1 VDEPRWEV
9 CPPAGPEALARL
21 GVGSPLLAQLLWNR
35 GIRDAAAA
43 ERFLHPERAALHD
56 PWQMA
61 GVAEAVRCIRAA
73 VAAGAPIAIH
83 GDYDADG
90 VTATAV
96 LVEALRQLGARP
108 LFHIPHR
115 AREGYG
121 LSAATVRRLAAQG
134 VRLLLTVDCGITANA
149 EVALAAELG
158 MEVVVT
164 DHHHVPVDLP
174 AARAVLNP
182 RQPGC
187 RYPFR
192 ELAGVGVAYVLARAL
207 LESALPAVAA
217 ERAMEALLDLVALGT
232 IADMVPLVGENRVL
246 VARGLR
252 VLREARRPGLQ
263 ALMAVAGVA
272 AGDLTAPRVAYSLVP
287 RLNAAGRMADA
298 VEACR
303 LLLAADRARA
313 EPLAERLE
321 ALNRVRQQAVAEA
334 VAQARALADP
344 RAPAAVVVGDFP
356 VGIVGLVAGRL
367 AQETGRPWVVLARG
381 AEYCRGSAR
390 GPEGF
395 HLAAALERCAD
406 VLVQHG
412 GHAQAAGLT
421 LRARELPAFVE
432 RFQALAAAVLGTAA
446 AAPRPRWRIDG
457 VVPLGAIDWAFAETL
472 LRLEPCGVGNPSPLF
487 LTHGA
492 QVRESRTLQNGGGA
506 NGDGAP
512 CSPRPAALVLRLS
525 DGGVPLR
532 GVAFECPQ
540 VPAAGETVDVVYE
553 VERRT
558 WGEEVRIELRIR
570 DLRPAGTSHP
580 L

>member
-1 VDEPRWEV
+1 VDEPCWEV

-21 GVGSPLLAQLLWNR
+21 GVDSPLLAQLLWNR
-35 GIRDAAAA
+35 GVRDAAAA

-61 GVAEAVRCIRAA
+61 GVDEAVRCIRAA

-115 AREGYG
+115 ARDGYG

-207 LESALPAVAA
+207 LESALPAAAA
-217 ERAMEALLDLVALGT
+217 ERAAEALLDLVALGT
-232 IADMVPLVGENRVL
+232 IADMVPLVGENRAL

-263 ALMAVAGVA
+263 ALMTVAGVA
-272 AGDLTAPRVAYSLVP
+272 AGDLTAQRVAYSLVP

-321 ALNRVRQQAVAEA
+321 ALNRVRQQAVMEA
-334 VAQARALADP
+334 VAQARTLADP

-367 AQETGRPWVVLARG
+367 AQETGRPWVVLARE

-421 LRARELPAFVE
+421 LRVRELPAFVE
-432 RFQALAAAVLGTAA
+432 RFQALAAAVLGAPGAAA

-457 VVPLGAIDWAFAETL
+457 VIPLGAIDWAFAETL
-472 LRLEPCGVGNPSPLF
+472 LQLEPCGVGNPSPLF
-487 LTHGA
+487 LTRGA
-492 QVRESRTLQNGGGA
+492 RVRESRVLLNEGGDA
-506 NGDGAP
+506 RQAV
-512 CSPRPAALVLRLS
+512 LVLRLS

-540 VPAAGETVDVVYE
+540 APAAGGAVDVVYE

-558 WGEEVRIELRIR
+558 WDEEVRIELRIR
-570 DLRPAGTSHP
+570 DLRPAGGAGAR
-580 L
+580 